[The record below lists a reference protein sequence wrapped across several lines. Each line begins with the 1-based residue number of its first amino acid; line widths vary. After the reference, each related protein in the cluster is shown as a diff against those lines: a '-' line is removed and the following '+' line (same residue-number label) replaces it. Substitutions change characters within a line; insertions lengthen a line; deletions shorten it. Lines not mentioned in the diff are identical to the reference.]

1 MYFYSPDDVR
11 ANDQPALFYIV
22 KKVNEQLL
30 EGKRNFNIPMPFVSR
45 VKIMLEQSGWS
56 VKISS
61 YNISDLVVESP
72 IDECC
77 PKAIPVIINAN

>member
-30 EGKRNFNIPMPFVSR
+30 EGKRNFNIPMPFVS
-45 VKIMLEQSGWS
+45 
-56 VKISS
+56 
-61 YNISDLVVESP
+61 
-72 IDECC
+72 
-77 PKAIPVIINAN
+77 